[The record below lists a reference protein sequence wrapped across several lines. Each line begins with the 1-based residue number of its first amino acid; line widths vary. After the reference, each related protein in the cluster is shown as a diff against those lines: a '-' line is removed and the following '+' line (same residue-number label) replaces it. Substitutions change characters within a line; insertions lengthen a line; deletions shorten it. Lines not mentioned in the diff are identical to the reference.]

1 MVSLRFAFLL
11 LSSVLLLSFAQSYG
25 ASIDSWRISGKS
37 AGEALQISAVLENSG
52 AKADFLLEARVMLV
66 DSLEYYGIAAVNG
79 LDENEVREVAFPM
92 QFLPKVSGGYVIE
105 LNLLEGSSN
114 GKIYELMD
122 SFSISGKEAYEPYV
136 KCFKDSLSVGEALDA
151 NILIANPGNYY
162 EDIQLEWGIFD
173 ANNAKVTG
181 GSMPLAVYP
190 GSFRELTAR
199 EIIPESSK
207 PGIYKFS
214 AKLHYNSEVKSAS
227 CALIV
232 ETYKSS
238 TEMLT
243 ERINSLQEELSAS
256 KENAH
261 ASSTAYASLTSN
273 ATILGAIVAL
283 GFILVL
289 AILYFKS
296 KKGQA

>member
-1 MVSLRFAFLL
+1 MVSLRFACLL
-11 LSSVLLLSFAQSYG
+11 LSAVLLLGFAHSYN

-37 AGEALQISAVLENSG
+37 AGKALQISAVLENSG

-79 LDENEVREVAFPM
+79 LDGDEVREVAFPM
-92 QFLPKVSGGYVIE
+92 QFLPEVSGSYVIE

-114 GKIYELMD
+114 EKIYELMD
-122 SFSISGKEAYEPYV
+122 SFSISGKESYELYV
-136 KCFKDSLSVGEALDA
+136 KCLRDSLSVGEALDA
-151 NILIANPGNYY
+151 NILIANAGSGYR
-162 EDIQLEWGIFD
+162 DFLLEWGIFD
-173 ANNAKVTG
+173 ANNAKITG

-214 AKLHYNSEVKSAS
+214 AELHYNSEVKSAS

-232 ETYKSS
+232 EAYKSG
-238 TEMLT
+238 TEMLN
-243 ERINSLQEELSAS
+243 ERINSLQEELSSSRA
-256 KENAH
+256 NAH

-273 ATILGAIVAL
+273 AAILGAIVAM